1 MTPESDCYRQTPVND
16 LSTIEQMERSI
27 LSGRHWYIALLEAI
41 GQWQMTREDFRGHLY
56 CYVIAGE
63 AFDWLLLAGR
73 ICSETED
80 LLPEQEINTL
90 LFSGI
95 SPIALSATEFQDL
108 IGCKKYQQYLNYF
121 YGIDVEAAL
130 AQVVREEVRK
140 ERWATGLQKDL
151 RGDEEVYRRIYGL
164 GKIALLRLFHEES
177 GIKNTKSINLT
188 RMKEFT
194 YWLFKYRLRQCDPAR
209 VASDTRKALIWLNFA
224 NSTKRLLSR
233 AHSPELSSIAP

>member
-1 MTPESDCYRQTPVND
+1 
-16 LSTIEQMERSI
+16 MERSI

-41 GQWQMTREDFRGHLY
+41 GRWQSTREDFRGHPY

-63 AFDWLLLAGR
+63 AFDWLLLASR
-73 ICSETED
+73 ICIETED
-80 LLPEQEINTL
+80 LLPEQETNSF
-90 LFSGI
+90 LFNGV

-121 YGIDVEAAL
+121 YGIEVEAAL
-130 AQVVREEVRK
+130 VQVVREEVRK
-140 ERWATGLQKDL
+140 ERWATGLHKDS
-151 RGDEEVYRRIYGL
+151 GADEEVYRRIYGL
-164 GKIALLRLFHEES
+164 CKMNLLRLFHEES
-177 GIKNTKSINLT
+177 DTKNTKSISLT

-209 VASDTRKALIWLNFA
+209 VASDTRKALIFLNLI
-224 NSTKRLLSR
+224 NSTSRLLSQ